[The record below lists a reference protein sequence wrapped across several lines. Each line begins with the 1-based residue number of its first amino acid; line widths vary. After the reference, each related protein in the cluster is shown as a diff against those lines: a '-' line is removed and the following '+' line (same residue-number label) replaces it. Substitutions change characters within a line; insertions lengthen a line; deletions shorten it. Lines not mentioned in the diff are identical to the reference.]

1 MNSQVKIAL
10 GVIFSAVPSK
20 RALALK
26 LGMSPSYMT
35 HLANERREPTYDV
48 LEALARA
55 AGFTLVIKL
64 RPAGRSAKKPAEKK
78 PGRGSRTPGRG
89 SAPAPR

>member
-1 MNSQVKIAL
+1 MNSQVKSAL

-20 RALALK
+20 RALALQ
-26 LGMSPSYMT
+26 LGLSPSYMT

-55 AGFTLVIKL
+55 AGFELVIQL
-64 RPAGRSAKKPAEKK
+64 RPAGRSRSRSKKKPAEK
-78 PGRGSRTPGRG
+78 
-89 SAPAPR
+89 